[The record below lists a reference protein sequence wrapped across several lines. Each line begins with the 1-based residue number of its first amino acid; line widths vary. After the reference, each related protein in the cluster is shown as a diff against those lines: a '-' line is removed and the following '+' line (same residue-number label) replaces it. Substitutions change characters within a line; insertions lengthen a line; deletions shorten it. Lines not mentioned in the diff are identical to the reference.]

1 MPMYEDPVLEKLE
14 EILSLIRVLDTKIL
28 FVQQDI
34 EDLKNDQLEKIKC
47 CVEQLA
53 QKQLDSVQDQS
64 SSKWVVERL

>member
-14 EILSLIRVLDTKIL
+14 EILSLIRVLDTKML

-47 CVEQLA
+47 
-53 QKQLDSVQDQS
+53 
-64 SSKWVVERL
+64 W